1 MRAELKVTP
10 SILLCQPTTS
20 EADVGGTAVQV
31 EPSHQYSFT
40 FCCHVTDGS
49 RGAAWQDSIWHGSAY
64 KAKVQDGT
72 PSFRKSHLLIFH
84 WCLLNSDGDPTV
96 DTSTMRQWLWW
107 QGVISIGADNIR
119 CGMQA
124 LIHCWWKCI
133 ANGDCAEKECFV
145 AENLLYQIVSC
156 SLRLL

>member
-1 MRAELKVTP
+1 MGEDHILPISEEKELKVTP

-84 WCLLNSDGDPTV
+84 WCLLNIKSHVPQKHVRSKRTCKR
-96 DTSTMRQWLWW
+96 TPAWK
-107 QGVISIGADNIR
+107 R
-119 CGMQA
+119 CLELLLA
-124 LIHCWWKCI
+124 SRCLIM
-133 ANGDCAEKECFV
+133 GTFRF
-145 AENLLYQIVSC
+145 S
-156 SLRLL
+156 SLRLFTT